1 MTQAIAPRYALDF
14 DAAGWRWQVIELP
27 ATNRIQLWFAPAGET
42 VWQLGHGKDV
52 PAHMTV
58 QAAMQLMRMFI
69 RSDISHDEYNAALP
83 R

>member
-1 MTQAIAPRYALDF
+1 MTQAIASRYALEF
-14 DAAGWRWQVIELP
+14 AHAGTRFQVIDLP
-27 ATNRIQLWFAPAGET
+27 SSGRIQLWFAPAGET